1 MTELAKLRK
10 KEIEEFNREAQGTE
24 QNQSDLITEKF
35 LDHSMVSDDTTG
47 TFAEDNLNKS
57 LEKLV
62 VLKSERTYKERLKN
76 SPLGLIEG

>member
-1 MTELAKLRK
+1 MIA
-10 KEIEEFNREAQGTE
+10 
-24 QNQSDLITEKF
+24 DKF
-35 LDHSMVSDDTTG
+35 LDHSMVSDDGTR

-57 LEKLV
+57 LDKLV

>member
-1 MTELAKLRK
+1 
-10 KEIEEFNREAQGTE
+10 
-24 QNQSDLITEKF
+24 
-35 LDHSMVSDDTTG
+35 MVSDDATG

-57 LEKLV
+57 LDKLV